1 MSLKVQD
8 LGELAYGGLVTGL
21 SKWDEKRITDGKLV
35 KKDILKK
42 ASFYGYVI
50 PGVVATAATAMNWMP
65 KQSEWTERI
74 AHGFIYGFPGF
85 AMDLI
90 DSMKTTTTSYNAI
103 AEAERIARAAS
114 SRRTNTAIRETP
126 QPGWEGARRIY

>member
-21 SKWDEKRITDGKLV
+21 AKLDEKRINAGTLT
-35 KKDILKK
+35 KKDFLKK
-42 ASFYGYVI
+42 ASFYGYVV

-85 AMDLI
+85 IMDVV
-90 DSMKTTTTSYNAI
+90 DSMKTNTTSYNAI
-103 AEAERIARAAS
+103 AEAERIARAS
-114 SRRTNTAIRETP
+114 SKRANAIRETP
-126 QPGWEGARRIY
+126 QPGWEGAKRVY